1 MIDGSLIADPETGR
15 PFTPEERLAVNLLH
29 DLSYCG
35 HYLKVHKGG
44 RSGKSPMLC
53 MLLGS
58 GGTVPQ
64 QELCTYFELKPGSL
78 SEILS
83 KMEDAGL
90 IERTR
95 DEHDCRKLN
104 VHLTELGQAQA
115 EKEVTARAK
124 FHDECFSC
132 LTYEEQEQLLD
143 MLERIHAHWEELDD

>member
-1 MIDGSLIADPETGR
+1 MDGSILADPETGKT
-15 PFTPEERLAVNLLH
+15 FSPEERLAVNLLH
-29 DLSYCG
+29 DISACG
-35 HYLKVHKGG
+35 HYLQLNKGG
-44 RSGKSPMLC
+44 RSGRAPMLC
-53 MLLGS
+53 VLLKAGGS
-58 GGTVPQ
+58 VPQ

-78 SEILS
+78 SEMLS

-95 DEHDCRKLN
+95 DEHDRRQLI

-132 LTYEEQEQLLD
+132 LTHEEQEQLLD
-143 MLERIHAHWEELDD
+143 MLERIHAHWAELDD